1 MENKIITLLSEIKE
15 DKELDKKVSAS
26 SDIVHDVGLDS
37 LQMINFFLKIETDF
51 GIEIDFEN
59 FDFSYLSSIKNLCKF
74 LEEHQV
80 KTASGI

>member
-1 MENKIITLLSEIKE
+1 MENKMITLLSEIKE
-15 DKELDKKVSAS
+15 DKELGKKVSAS

-59 FDFSYLSSIKNLCKF
+59 FDFSYLSSIKNLCEF
-74 LEEHQV
+74 LEKHQA
-80 KTASGI
+80 KTAAGI